1 MILSEY
7 SLTILIFVG
16 AWIITALGFNIISGY
31 AGQFHLGV
39 AVYMGVGAYTSAL
52 LTTQLG
58 FSFWIALPIALLLS
72 ALMGFITG
80 LPALRVKDDFLVI
93 ITIGMAFV
101 FESLLIYLP
110 YFGGPVG
117 IGGIP
122 TPKLFG
128 TFVSKETYLIIV
140 FLMVTL
146 CIILNYKLINS
157 WMGLAWESIRED
169 EMVTSLIGIDTRKFK
184 LFAFTIGAAFCGCGG
199 VFYAHYMTYITPY
212 DFGFL
217 PSIYIV
223 VMVVFGG
230 IGTIRGAIFGAAFMT
245 IMPELFRFVSE
256 YRNSI
261 YGLLLVFMMLFEPQG
276 ILGNRSYVWEKIY
289 FSWKSVTANPRGR

>member
-1 MILSEY
+1 MIFSEY
-7 SLTILIFVG
+7 FLTILIFVG
-16 AWIITALGFNIISGY
+16 AWIITALGLNIISGY
-31 AGQFHLGV
+31 AGQSHLGS
-39 AVYMGVGAYTSAL
+39 AVYMGTGAYTSAL

-58 FSFWIALPIALLLS
+58 FPFWIAFPIALLFS
-72 ALMGFITG
+72 AIAGFITG
-80 LPALRVKDDFLVI
+80 LPALRVTGDFLAI
-93 ITIGMAFV
+93 ITIGMGFI

-128 TFVSKETYLIIV
+128 TSVSKEIYLLIV
-140 FLMVTL
+140 FLMVIV
-146 CIILNYKLINS
+146 CVILNYKLINS

-169 EMVTSLIGIDTRKFK
+169 EMVTSFIGIDTRKFK
-184 LFAFTIGAAFCGCGG
+184 LFAFIIGATYCGCGG

-223 VMVVFGG
+223 VMIVFGG
-230 IGTIRGAIFGAAFMT
+230 IGTIRGVIFGATFMT
-245 IMPELFRFVSE
+245 VMPELFRFVSE

-261 YGLLLVFMMLFEPQG
+261 YGLLLLFMMLFEPQG
-276 ILGNRSYVWEKIY
+276 ILGDRSYVWEKICY
-289 FSWKSVTANPRGR
+289 VWKTLLGNRRGK